1 MYSKALIMILRFR
14 VHPKP
19 LKYISHFLF
28 SKTKLPVDNKIKL
41 TKNKHLITK
50 DISSPPVLGNLTVL
64 HIPLD
69 AIT

>member
-28 SKTKLPVDNKIKL
+28 SKTKLNIGFYYVFYYVFTTFIGNKPSL
-41 TKNKHLITK
+41 FTTFE
-50 DISSPPVLGNLTVL
+50 TRF
-64 HIPLD
+64 
-69 AIT
+69 